1 MRLHDVILLEG
12 GMIIVIEKKSGE
24 SNEICEDGEKK
35 SGGGVVT
42 QKFAH
47 VKLRINMY
55 KLMHAHFFAQEIII
69 GKSSSNFTGRA
80 HSSGF

>member
-1 MRLHDVILLEG
+1 
-12 GMIIVIEKKSGE
+12 MIIVIEKKSGE

-55 KLMHAHFFAQEIII
+55 KQTYACTLFCARNHHRKIELKFYRTSAL
-69 GKSSSNFTGRA
+69 
-80 HSSGF
+80 